1 MSINNIMKNQE
12 FWMMVLAV
20 VVALVLINLVVNP
33 LMNMLGVKEGLQ
45 EKAIMPPLIL
55 QSQPPLTLES
65 QPPLTLQAKKPGM
78 TFW

>member
-1 MSINNIMKNQE
+1 MKNQE

-45 EKAIMPPLIL
+45 
-55 QSQPPLTLES
+55 SQPPLTLES
-65 QPPLTLQAKKPGM
+65 QPPLTLKAKKPGM